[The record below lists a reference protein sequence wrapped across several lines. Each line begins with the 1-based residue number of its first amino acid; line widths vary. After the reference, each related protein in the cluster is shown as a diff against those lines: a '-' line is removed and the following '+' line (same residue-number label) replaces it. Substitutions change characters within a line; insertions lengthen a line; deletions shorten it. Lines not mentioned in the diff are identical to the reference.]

1 MFWGYHHFG
10 KLPHVTSPDWMKNK
24 TSEKKPIHQKLHSTI
39 SSTAFRVISWQC
51 SRCEGSYCKVTAQS
65 SWVYHP
71 MCPHQC
77 DLGTSSTA
85 SSCFINNLQTHSQ
98 KQKNIEP
105 KKHEALYCYPKLIKR
120 ESIVLLHRSA
130 QGRIDISSKLSS
142 SQFQKDIWT
151 IKWQVQVNGLK
162 LHNSKQNLCLLTQLH
177 LRRFEVV

>member
-1 MFWGYHHFG
+1 
-10 KLPHVTSPDWMKNK
+10 MKNK

-65 SWVYHP
+65 SCVYHP

-85 SSCFINNLQTHSQ
+85 SSCFVNLQTHSQ

-105 KKHEALYCYPKLIKR
+105 KKTRSFILLSEAHQTRIHCAAAPKCTGQNRYKLKVVQF
-120 ESIVLLHRSA
+120 SV
-130 QGRIDISSKLSS
+130 SKGYMNNQMIGAS
-142 SQFQKDIWT
+142 
-151 IKWQVQVNGLK
+151 
-162 LHNSKQNLCLLTQLH
+162 
-177 LRRFEVV
+177 